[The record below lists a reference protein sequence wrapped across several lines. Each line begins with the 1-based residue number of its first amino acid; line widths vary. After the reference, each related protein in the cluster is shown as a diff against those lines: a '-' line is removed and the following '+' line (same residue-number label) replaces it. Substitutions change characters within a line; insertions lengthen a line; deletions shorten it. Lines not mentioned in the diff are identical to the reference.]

1 MHYRTL
7 ACVLLSIAFGCRSE
21 HSARDGRNGRN
32 ESPTVERVND
42 SPFGVAQWKYI
53 TRDGDGN
60 TLTEGLLT
68 LPYPL
73 KDGARFAGSWQ
84 ARFVGPTTQRSNIG
98 PQINGGRLSGDF
110 TEGQLRLELNPNMN
124 DNNVTFVGKVD
135 GDRIIGTWDYS
146 TFVGSTNKGTFEALL
161 SRE

>member
-1 MHYRTL
+1 MRYRTL
-7 ACVLLSIAFGCRSE
+7 ACVLWMSLMGCRSDGDA
-21 HSARDGRNGRN
+21 SAARNANRDA
-32 ESPTVERVND
+32 PAIERVND
-42 SPFGVAQWKYI
+42 TPFALAQWKYI
-53 TRDGDGN
+53 TKDGDGN

-68 LPYPL
+68 MPYPL
-73 KDGARFAGSWQ
+73 KDGVRFAGSWQ
-84 ARFVGPTTQRSNIG
+84 ARFVGPTTQRDKIG
-98 PQINGGRLSGDF
+98 PQTNGGKLSGDL

-135 GDRIIGTWDYS
+135 GERITGTWEYS